1 MERTNDTRFAV
12 ANAVVSL
19 TVVAFLGWLLMLN
32 RGVASDVDL
41 SFVPA
46 LNAVLNATSAV
57 LLVSAVV
64 AIKNGKR
71 ETHKRLV
78 LSALVSSALFLSGY
92 VAYHAVHGDTRFA
105 GEGAAKVAYLVLLAS
120 HVILSI
126 AVVPMIFTCLYLAFQ
141 ERFEAHRR
149 IAKVTFPI
157 WLYVSVTGVIV
168 FFVLRGS
175 RG

>member
-1 MERTNDTRFAV
+1 MERTDARFAV
-12 ANAVVSL
+12 ANAVVSISA
-19 TVVAFLGWLLMLN
+19 VAFLGWLILLN
-32 RGVASDVDL
+32 RGVASDLDL

-57 LLVSAVV
+57 LLVAAVS
-64 AIKNGKR
+64 AIKKGDR

-78 LSALVSSALFLSGY
+78 LGALVSSALFLSGY

-126 AVVPMIFTCLYLAFQ
+126 AVLPMIFTCLYLAAQ
-141 ERFEAHRR
+141 ERFETHR
-149 IAKVTFPI
+149 KVARWTFPI